1 MNEKQTNTTSG
12 GRRFQ
17 FSQKSSPPHTNFRP
31 THQRLLPKVALIYV
45 GTDALIRLGRDQR
58 CVEHYE
64 SNPGVLSLTPMTLAL
79 PADIDPACF
88 RWPVNGLRC
97 QVVGQIS
104 RCMLILLLRELAAA
118 GAAAVAAVDT
128 EGELHTYRGT

>member
-1 MNEKQTNTTSG
+1 MEQKQMNTTSG
-12 GRRFQ
+12 NRRFQ
-17 FSQKSSPPHTNFRP
+17 FSQKSSPPHTAFRP
-31 THQRLLPKVALIYV
+31 AHQRLLPKAALIYV
-45 GTDALIRLGRDQR
+45 GTDALIHLRRDQR
-58 CVEHYE
+58 YVEHCE
-64 SNPGVLSLTPMTLAL
+64 SNSDVLSLTPMTLAL
-79 PADIDPACF
+79 PENIDPACF